1 MNPIMRVIHG
11 LSGTIC
17 PPACV
22 ASIGNFDGVHL
33 GHQTLVR
40 RLTEQGHRL
49 GLPVALVLFE
59 PQPREFF
66 DQDQSPPRL
75 MRLSEK
81 LTRLAELPVDW
92 VLLLRFDEKLATLAP
107 ADFVRRILAERLHV
121 RHLIVGDDF
130 RFGRGRSGDYE
141 LLCRLGRLHG
151 FAVSDTESVTVGG
164 IRVSSTR
171 VREALGRGDM
181 AGAATLLGRPYA
193 LRGRVVHGDQLGRR
207 LGFPTANVELGR
219 ENIPV
224 QGVFAVTMSG
234 ISAEPWPGVA
244 NIGIRP
250 TVGGH
255 RKAMLETHLFDFA
268 GDLYGRRVEI
278 HLHYKLRDEMRFANL
293 EELKEQ
299 IACDAAAA
307 RSHFAAG

>member
-1 MNPIMRVIHG
+1 MRVIHG
-11 LSGTIC
+11 VSGTTC
-17 PPACV
+17 PSACV

-40 RLTEQGHRL
+40 RLAEEGRRL
-49 GLPVALVLFE
+49 GLPVAIVLFE

-66 DQDQSPPRL
+66 DPDQSPPRL

-81 LTRLAELPVDW
+81 LSRLADLPVDW
-92 VLLLRFDEKLATLAP
+92 VLLLRFDEKLANLAP
-107 ADFVRRILAERLHV
+107 EDFVRRILVERLHV

-130 RFGRGRSGDYE
+130 RFGRGRAGDHE

-151 FAVSDTESVTVGG
+151 FTVSDTESVTVDGF
-164 IRVSSTR
+164 RVSSTR
-171 VREALGRGDM
+171 VREALWRGDM
-181 AGAATLLGRPYA
+181 AGAARLLGRPYA

-207 LGFPTANVELGR
+207 LGFPTANIELRR

-234 ISAEPWPGVA
+234 ISAEAWPGVA

-250 TVGGH
+250 TVSGS
-255 RKAMLETHLFDFA
+255 RKAMLETHLFDFT
-268 GDLYGRRVEI
+268 GDLYGRRVEV
-278 HLHYKLRDEMRFANL
+278 HLHHKLRDEMRFADI
-293 EELKEQ
+293 EDLKEQ
-299 IACDAAAA
+299 IARDAAAA
-307 RSHFAAG
+307 RGHFAAG

>member
-1 MNPIMRVIHG
+1 MRIIHG

-40 RLTEQGHRL
+40 RLAEEGHRL
-49 GLPVALVLFE
+49 GLPVAIVLFE

-66 DQDQSPPRL
+66 EKDQSPPRL

-81 LTRLAELPVDW
+81 LTRLADLPVDW
-92 VLLLRFDEKLATLAP
+92 VLLLRFDAQLANLAP
-107 ADFVRRILAERLHV
+107 EDFVRRILAERLHV

-130 RFGRGRSGDYE
+130 RFGRGRSGDHE

-151 FAVSDTESVTVGG
+151 FTVSDTESVTVDGV
-164 IRVSSTR
+164 RVSSTR
-171 VREALGRGDM
+171 VREALWQGDM
-181 AGAATLLGRPYA
+181 AGAARLLGRPYV

-207 LGFPTANVELGR
+207 LGFPTANIELRR

-234 ISAEPWPGVA
+234 ISAEAWPGVA

-250 TVGGH
+250 TVSGN
-255 RKAMLETHLFDFA
+255 RKAMLETHLFDFS
-268 GDLYGRRVEI
+268 GDLYGRRVEV
-278 HLHYKLRDEMRFANL
+278 HLHHKLRDEMRFADL
-293 EELKEQ
+293 EDLKEQ
-299 IACDAAAA
+299 IARDAAAA
-307 RSHFAAG
+307 RSYFAAG

>member
-1 MNPIMRVIHG
+1 MRIIHG

-40 RLTEQGHRL
+40 RLAEEGHRL
-49 GLPVALVLFE
+49 GLPVAIVLFE

-66 DQDQSPPRL
+66 EKDQSPPRL

-81 LTRLAELPVDW
+81 LARLADLPVDW
-92 VLLLRFDEKLATLAP
+92 VLLLRFDAQLANLAP
-107 ADFVRRILAERLHV
+107 EDFVRRILAERLHV

-130 RFGRGRSGDYE
+130 RFGRGRSGDHE

-151 FAVSDTESVTVGG
+151 FTVSDTESVTVDGV
-164 IRVSSTR
+164 RVSSTR
-171 VREALGRGDM
+171 VREALWQGDM
-181 AGAATLLGRPYA
+181 AGAARLLGRPYV

-207 LGFPTANVELGR
+207 LGFPTANIELRR

-234 ISAEPWPGVA
+234 ISAEAWPGVA

-250 TVGGH
+250 TVSGN
-255 RKAMLETHLFDFA
+255 RKAMLETHLFDFS
-268 GDLYGRRVEI
+268 GDLYGRRVEV
-278 HLHYKLRDEMRFANL
+278 HLHHKLRDEMRFADL
-293 EELKEQ
+293 EDLKEQ
-299 IACDAAAA
+299 IARDAAAA
-307 RSHFAAG
+307 RSYFAAG

>member
-1 MNPIMRVIHG
+1 MRVIHG

-40 RLTEQGHRL
+40 RLAEEGRRL
-49 GLPVALVLFE
+49 GLPVAIVLFE

-66 DQDQSPPRL
+66 DPDQSPPRL

-81 LTRLAELPVDW
+81 LSRLADLPVDW
-92 VLLLRFDEKLATLAP
+92 VLLLRFDAQLANLAP
-107 ADFVRRILAERLHV
+107 EDFVRRILAERLHV
-121 RHLIVGDDF
+121 RHIIVGDDF
-130 RFGRGRSGDYE
+130 RFGRGRGGDYD

-151 FAVSDTESVTVGG
+151 FTVSDTESVMVDGN
-164 IRVSSTR
+164 RVSSTL
-171 VREALGRGDM
+171 VREALWRGDM
-181 AGAATLLGRPYA
+181 AGAARLLGRPYA

-207 LGFPTANVELGR
+207 LGFPTANIELRR

-234 ISAEPWPGVA
+234 ISAETWPGVA

-250 TVGGH
+250 TVSGN
-255 RKAMLETHLFDFA
+255 RKAMLETHLFDFS
-268 GDLYGRRVEI
+268 GDLYGHRVEV
-278 HLHYKLRDEMRFANL
+278 HLRHKLRDEMRFANL
-293 EELKEQ
+293 EDLKEQ
-299 IACDAAAA
+299 IARDAAAA
-307 RSHFAAG
+307 RSYFAAG

>member
-1 MNPIMRVIHG
+1 MRVIHG

-40 RLTEQGHRL
+40 RLADEGHRL

-66 DQDQSPPRL
+66 DKDHSPPRL

-81 LTRLAELPVDW
+81 LARLAELPVDW
-92 VLLLRFDEKLATLAP
+92 VLVLHFDEGLANLAP
-107 ADFVRRILAERLHV
+107 QDFVRRILAERLHV

-130 RFGRGRSGDYE
+130 RFGRGRSGDHE

-151 FAVSDTESVTVGG
+151 FSVSDTESVTVGG
-164 IRVSSTR
+164 VRVSSTG
-171 VREALGRGDM
+171 VREALRQGDM

-193 LRGRVVHGDQLGRR
+193 LCGRVAHGNQLGRR
-207 LGFPTANVELGR
+207 LGFPTANIELGR

-224 QGVFAVTMSG
+224 QGVFAVTMAG
-234 ISAEPWPGVA
+234 ISAAAWPGVA
-244 NIGIRP
+244 NVGIRP
-250 TVGGH
+250 TVSGN

-268 GDLYGRRVEI
+268 GDLYGRRVEV
-278 HLHYKLRDEMRFANL
+278 HLHHKLRDEMRFANL
-293 EELKEQ
+293 EDLKEQ
-299 IACDAAAA
+299 IARDAAAA
-307 RSHFAAG
+307 RRYFAAG